1 MLWIERLVEVYGDSE
16 LSDARPSRLPMAGR
30 SGVKRVF

>member
-16 LSDARPSRLPMAGR
+16 LLMRVGSRRWLAALG
-30 SGVKRVF
+30 

>member
-16 LSDARPSRLPMAGR
+16 LLMRTVAAADGWR
-30 SGVKRVF
+30 SGEKRVF